1 MFTKGGNRTRAF
13 SLGKKVTI
21 EYLNN
26 YVPEQSRV
34 VSYRYQSRLTL
45 KQAAEKYPE
54 WYNRRIVNKRRRS
67 TWVTSRAVYDWC
79 LNELKQK
86 IVVGHRYYGVMVL
99 AVYAKKC
106 GVTEKELEAD
116 AFGLVSML
124 DKMTTEEQN
133 HFTREDILAA
143 LEMYNDNYITFPIN
157 SISKLTA
164 VHIEKN
170 KRNGRKQEVHLARAR
185 AVQNIDYPNGEW
197 RYHGGR
203 PKGSKQQEAI
213 KQWRQNNP
221 KGTIKQCTKQIGVS
235 KSTAYK
241 YWKEDV

>member
-1 MFTKGGNRTRAF
+1 M
-13 SLGKKVTI
+13 
-21 EYLNN
+21 NN

-67 TWVTSRAVYDWC
+67 TWVTSRAVYDWW

-106 GVTEKELEAD
+106 GITEKELEDD

-235 KSTAYK
+235 KSTVYK